1 MNEETKAHLIARLKM
16 QEQAGKVALKPYK
29 CPAGKWTIGW
39 GHNYQDTPLLPDIKA
54 YFDEHHKILPEMA
67 DRQLLR
73 DVEDKIV
80 LAKKHCPNFYKFSEV
95 RQAVIVNMIFN
106 MGSGCMYWPGLRK
119 ALKAMDI
126 EWICRE
132 MKDSK
137 WYRQLGGDP
146 DGTDDGILERPEEQI
161 AMMRTDKWQR

>member
-1 MNEETKAHLIARLKM
+1 MNEDTKKHLMERLKM
-16 QEQAGKVALKPYK
+16 QEQSGKVALKPYK

-39 GHNYQDTPLLPDIKA
+39 GHNYQDNPLLPHIKA
-54 YFDEHHKILPEMA
+54 YFDEHREITRAMA
-67 DRQLLR
+67 GEQLLY
-73 DVEDKIV
+73 DTDNTIV

-106 MGSGCMYWPGLRK
+106 MGPGCMYWPGLRN
-119 ALKAMDI
+119 ALQHKDI
-126 EWICRE
+126 EAICAQ